1 MKNIGVVGKG
11 FVGSAVAHGFSPAV
25 GYNANVLVYDKDP
38 LKSVDSLDDVVNKS
52 DFIFVSVP
60 TPSNKDGSI
69 SLDILYACISEI
81 EDALKDNSPVVLVR
95 STVVPGT
102 CEDIQSKFPKLRIV
116 FNPEFLTE
124 RSATFDFLSQTRY
137 ILGGKDKDTSE
148 VANLYKDRFGE
159 SIAIIE
165 TNFQTAE
172 LIKYVCNIYF
182 ATKVSFLNEMKLI
195 SDSID
200 ADWEKV
206 IEGFIRDGRVGSSHT
221 NVPGHDGK
229 LGFGGSC
236 FPKDIQALINF
247 AEKNNLDLNVVK
259 GAWKT
264 NLEVRPEKDWEKLKG
279 RAVID

>member
-25 GYNANVLVYDKDP
+25 GYNASVLVYDKDP
-38 LKSVDSLDDVVNKS
+38 LKSVNTLDEVVNNS
-52 DFIFVSVP
+52 EFIFVSVP
-60 TPSNKDGSI
+60 TPSNKVGSI
-69 SLDILYACISEI
+69 NLDILFACISEI
-81 EDALKDNSPVVLVR
+81 ENAIKDNNPIVLVR

-102 CEDIQSKFPKLRIV
+102 CEEIQKKFPKLRIV

-137 ILGGKDKDTSE
+137 ILGGKESDTSE
-148 VANLYKDRFGE
+148 VAALYKDRFGE

-206 IEGFIRDGRVGSSHT
+206 IEGFVRDGRVGSSHT

-229 LGFGGSC
+229 HGFGGSC

-247 AEKNNLDLNVVK
+247 AENNNLDLNVVK

>member
-81 EDALKDNSPVVLVR
+81 EDALKDNSPIVLVR

-102 CEDIQSKFPKLRIV
+102 CEDIQNKFPKLRIV

-148 VANLYKDRFGE
+148 VADLYKDRFGD

>member
-148 VANLYKDRFGE
+148 VADLYL
-159 SIAIIE
+159 S
-165 TNFQTAE
+165 
-172 LIKYVCNIYF
+172 LIHI
-182 ATKVSFLNEMKLI
+182 
-195 SDSID
+195 
-200 ADWEKV
+200 
-206 IEGFIRDGRVGSSHT
+206 
-221 NVPGHDGK
+221 
-229 LGFGGSC
+229 
-236 FPKDIQALINF
+236 
-247 AEKNNLDLNVVK
+247 
-259 GAWKT
+259 
-264 NLEVRPEKDWEKLKG
+264 
-279 RAVID
+279 

>member
-81 EDALKDNSPVVLVR
+81 EDALKDNSPIVLVR

-102 CEDIQSKFPKLRIV
+102 CEDIQNKFPKLRIV

-137 ILGGKDKDTSE
+137 ILGGKDSDTSE
-148 VANLYKDRFGE
+148 VADLYKDRFGE

>member
-38 LKSVDSLDDVVNKS
+38 LKSVDSLEDVANNS
-52 DFIFVSVP
+52 EFIFVSVP

-69 SLDILYACISEI
+69 NLDILFSCISDVENAI
-81 EDALKDNSPVVLVR
+81 KQNDPIILVR

-102 CEDIQSKFPKLRIV
+102 CHEIQNKFPNLRIV

-137 ILGGKDKDTSE
+137 ILGGNERDTSA
-148 VANLYKDRFGE
+148 VASLYKDRFGE

-195 SDSID
+195 SDKVG
-200 ADWEKV
+200 ADWDKV
-206 IEGFIRDGRVGSSHT
+206 IDGFVRDGRVGSSHT

-247 AEKNNLDLNVVK
+247 AEGKSIDLNVVK

-279 RAVID
+279 RAVTD

>member
-81 EDALKDNSPVVLVR
+81 EDALKDNSPIVLVR

-102 CEDIQSKFPKLRIV
+102 CEDIQNKFPKLRIV

>member
-1 MKNIGVVGKG
+1 M
-11 FVGSAVAHGFSPAV
+11 
-25 GYNANVLVYDKDP
+25 LVYDKDP

-137 ILGGKDKDTSE
+137 ILGGNGKDTSE
-148 VANLYKDRFGE
+148 VADLYKDRFGE

-206 IEGFIRDGRVGSSHT
+206 IEGFIRYGRVGSSHT
-221 NVPGHDGK
+221 NVPGPDGK

>member
-1 MKNIGVVGKG
+1 MYKKG
-11 FVGSAVAHGFSPAV
+11 
-25 GYNANVLVYDKDP
+25 
-38 LKSVDSLDDVVNKS
+38 
-52 DFIFVSVP
+52 IFER
-60 TPSNKDGSI
+60 TPEQFTKESN
-69 SLDILYACISEI
+69 
-81 EDALKDNSPVVLVR
+81 P
-95 STVVPGT
+95 
-102 CEDIQSKFPKLRIV
+102 PKLRIV

-137 ILGGKDKDTSE
+137 ILGGNGKDTSE
-148 VANLYKDRFGE
+148 VADLYKDRFGE

-206 IEGFIRDGRVGSSHT
+206 IEGFIRDGRVGSSHS

>member
-81 EDALKDNSPVVLVR
+81 EDALKDNNPVVLVR

-102 CEDIQSKFPKLRIV
+102 CEDIQNKFPKLRIV

-148 VANLYKDRFGE
+148 VADLYKDRFGE

>member
-81 EDALKDNSPVVLVR
+81 EDALKDNSPIVLVR

-102 CEDIQSKFPKLRIV
+102 CEDIQNKFPKLRIV

-148 VANLYKDRFGE
+148 VADLYKDRFGE

-236 FPKDIQALINF
+236 FPKDIQALISF
-247 AEKNNLDLNVVK
+247 ADDHDIDMHVLK
-259 GAWKT
+259 GAWET
-264 NLEVRPEKDWEKLKG
+264 NLKVRPERDWEKLKG
-279 RAVID
+279 RAVSE

>member
-81 EDALKDNSPVVLVR
+81 EDALKDNSPIVLVR

-102 CEDIQSKFPKLRIV
+102 CEDIQRKFPKLRIV

-148 VANLYKDRFGE
+148 VADLYKDRFGD

>member
-25 GYNANVLVYDKDP
+25 GYNASVLVYDKDP
-38 LKSVDSLDDVVNKS
+38 LKSVNTLDEVVNKS
-52 DFIFVSVP
+52 EFIFVSVP

-69 SLDILYACISEI
+69 NLDILFACISEI
-81 EDALKDNSPVVLVR
+81 ENAIKDNNPIVLVR

-102 CEDIQSKFPKLRIV
+102 CEEIQKKFPKLRIV

-137 ILGGKDKDTSE
+137 ILGGKESDTSE
-148 VANLYKDRFGE
+148 VASLYKDRFGE

-206 IEGFIRDGRVGSSHT
+206 IEGFVRDGRVGSSHT

-229 LGFGGSC
+229 HGFGGSC

-247 AEKNNLDLNVVK
+247 AENNNLDLNVVK

>member
-102 CEDIQSKFPKLRIV
+102 CEDIQNKFPKLRIV

-148 VANLYKDRFGE
+148 VADLYKDRFGE